1 MYPVQ
6 KCPPQRCSGQ
16 KCPQKHPSQNRPPQN
31 RPPQKC
37 PPQKYLPQNIL
48 LRNILLRKSSS
59 EISSSD
65 MPIKT
70 FQFLEE
76 DFQLLEI
83 MLYIF
88 VMAIAKSCQI
98 YPKYWIFIA
107 KISLL
112 SYKNWQQFHI
122 IQNWLP
128 NIGIYASI
136 ASLNSHPK
144 VVNYVP
150 KVGTYIPVSGNYPN
164 ISHQFPTTEN

>member
-16 KCPQKHPSQNRPPQN
+16 KCPQKHPPQNRPPQN

-48 LRNILLRKSSS
+48 LRNILLRYAYQDFS
-59 EISSSD
+59 IFRRRL
-65 MPIKT
+65 PIT
-70 FQFLEE
+70 GNYVIFLCNGYP
-76 DFQLLEI
+76 Q
-83 MLYIF
+83 
-88 VMAIAKSCQI
+88 SCQI

-107 KISLL
+107 KISQF
-112 SYKNWQQFHI
+112 SYKNWQQFQI
-122 IQNWLP
+122 IRNWLP

-150 KVGTYIPVSGNYPN
+150 KVGT
-164 ISHQFPTTEN
+164 

>member
-16 KCPQKHPSQNRPPQN
+16 KCPQKHSSQNRPPQN

-37 PPQKYLPQNIL
+37 PPQKYLPQ
-48 LRNILLRKSSS
+48 NILLRKSSS

-83 MLYIF
+83 MLYFF
-88 VMAIAKSCQI
+88 VMAI
-98 YPKYWIFIA
+98 
-107 KISLL
+107 
-112 SYKNWQQFHI
+112 
-122 IQNWLP
+122 
-128 NIGIYASI
+128 
-136 ASLNSHPK
+136 PK
-144 VVNYVP
+144 VV
-150 KVGTYIPVSGNYPN
+150 KYIPNTGSSLPRSPSFHTKTGSSFRLLRTGSQ
-164 ISHQFPTTEN
+164 ILESMLAMLFSTLILKL